1 MFKKLITLKIP
12 IGIPLLTIAT
22 IFINSYVMALTINPT
37 SHDFGSLNVNSVST
51 QKSFIISSDQT
62 IVLGDIDELGNITTT
77 TDEFGN
83 VTTAYS
89 NQFYTTSN
97 CDKTSV
103 DANNSCEFG
112 INFEPASAGSKELN
126 LSIPYTDDFG
136 NLTSI
141 SLPLTGKAIIG
152 KAIAII
158 AIDAK
163 ISPESVDFGDITV
176 NSSSRYEKIK
186 VYNIEKLDMHIKNVE
201 LADSSNFVI
210 KSTSCN
216 KKQVKYNRYCYLKV
230 IFTPKSA
237 GLLETTV
244 SIPLYESSFANTPVL
259 TKTLSLTGNG
269 VAAIPNI
276 ELEADTIALGETQ
289 VGSGSVYVPARI
301 KNTGN
306 SPLKIGQI
314 DLSGDVD
321 IIVEYDFCSNTS
333 ISPAKY
339 CTTLLQLKPET
350 AGDKSATISIP
361 SNDPDSPSVEISV
374 TGKALG
380 WCEGDDFQRG
390 MSIWPQPLNF
400 GIDMIGVNHSMHT
413 SVYTWANGCDGLKV
427 SNIAVIG
434 NESGEFSIQNK
445 HCYNGSW
452 QDRSYS
458 SCWFNTKFAPTVA
471 GEKAVQLQISFND
484 GSVKTA
490 DINAEAVL
498 TGNPALT
505 VDPASNDFGESTVGV
520 YNYGNYQM
528 FVLENTGD
536 VNINFDSI
544 SAVGNTDDFTG
555 YNWSW
560 CTYMNSLAPEEQC
573 SFYSYFVPK
582 ELGDRQATVIV
593 KSNAAQSNVSLSGI
607 GAEPADCSAENIT
620 IESIASGNWA
630 NRAETES
637 DSQEYWYGNAY
648 NNPTNTWKRLKNLN
662 ADEKVT
668 PNLPRSGD
676 VVRIKAGHTVNGIPY
691 VNNIRA
697 LCIEENA
704 TLTSLDDQGNYPQLS
719 IYAAEYIENK
729 GTIRGLHGADEDG
742 ITTCNNP
749 NNNYWW
755 NYVGTPGCAQPGA
768 MIDLNSSG
776 TIRNEGSIYSGKGGK
791 GSRYGANGGY
801 IGIHSSIVINTNAIG
816 NVVAGKGGDITGIL
830 AGQAGDGG
838 RIAVAGWDSVT
849 ADGQGIRAGDGG
861 NCNPD
866 ATEAQQGGH
875 GGDLGTNSSNFVNL
889 ISGSYSTGIGGKN
902 CEPLGENGK
911 DGSFYIDPPVLNLN
925 GANVKIEGGDVT
937 IYGGAGWQ
945 LNLSNMED
953 TIKATGD
960 ITIAV
965 GEGGTVDLTG
975 SSGKALQ
982 AGGQVNIFADNVKLD
997 DGQSLED
1004 IVEAS
1009 GGIVSGPAKILRKVN
1024 LAAPSKLSG
1033 EPGDLLP
1040 IIVAISNDSAEADTF
1055 TVNVTDSSGWT
1066 IEDLTCLD
1074 TEDSVE
1080 IGALQSV
1087 DIVLNVILAP
1097 EVGTTDVVTIV
1108 AISQSEMDTIAEAQ
1122 VQLAVVAAA
1131 DLINDS
1137 STGINDTPFINPTT
1151 GGCPVTGTINGVCNN
1166 SGLIT
1171 DAIING
1177 SISGGELGGNITLT
1191 GLISKV
1197 TITEGAVITGGK
1209 LTGSIINNGQIN
1221 DFDFVGTSLENG
1233 ILGGNITSS
1242 SSMQGIFKNIGFAAD
1257 AKLEK
1262 VNLQGNI
1269 VGDVNAPAMLQNL
1282 TIEDNTYLEGVIIG
1296 SEVILGDNI
1305 TFGSGVRFDSILAA
1319 INALVES
1326 QGLVITQNADQLQA
1340 EDNGVLYAVQIMVSN
1355 KAKQEASLR
1364 LTPTQTVHFIT
1375 ATNLDITS
1383 QPAVQDIEALR
1394 AALAAIELPTV
1405 ETQDNGNIKVFASD
1419 NVWYSARPD
1428 LFSIE
1433 VEADAAIGLSVAEVA
1448 NFIFE
1453 QNGKKHRQSF
1463 YAAPADMDAL
1473 LAIDSAT
1480 SLTAQGL
1487 RFTLDGKTYSGR
1499 LDYEVTQGDVPEV
1512 SELQII
1518 EESGNMILI
1527 YPNGE
1532 RQKLFSN

>member
-22 IFINSYVMALTINPT
+22 IFINSHVMALTINPT
-37 SHDFGSLNVNSVST
+37 LHDFGSLNVNSTST
-51 QKSFIISSDQT
+51 QTSFIINSDT
-62 IVLGDIDELGNITTT
+62 VTSLGEIDELGNVTTT
-77 TDEFGN
+77 TDELGN

-89 NQFYTTSN
+89 DEFTTTNN
-97 CDKTSV
+97 CDNTSII
-103 DANNSCEFG
+103 NSNSCELG
-112 INFEPASAGSKELN
+112 ITFKPESAGTKKLN
-126 LSIPYTDDFG
+126 LSIPYEDELG
-136 NLTSI
+136 NPTSI
-141 SLPLTGKAIIG
+141 ILPLTGKGISVA
-152 KAIAII
+152 

-176 NSSSRYEKIK
+176 NSSSRYQKIK

-201 LADSSNFVI
+201 LADSSNFII

-244 SIPLYESSFANTPVL
+244 SIPLYKSSFANTPVL

-289 VGSGSVYVPARI
+289 VGSGSEYIPARI

-321 IIVEYDFCSNTS
+321 IIVKYDFCSNTS

-390 MSIWPQPLNF
+390 MRVWPQPLNF
-400 GIDMIGVNHSMHT
+400 GIDMIGANHSMHT

-427 SNIAVIG
+427 NNIAVIG

-458 SCWFNTKFAPTVA
+458 SCWFKTVFAPTVA
-471 GEKAVQLQISFND
+471 GEKSVQLQISFSD
-484 GSVKTA
+484 GSVETA

-505 VDPASNDFGESTVGV
+505 VDPVSNDFGESTVGV
-520 YNYGNYQM
+520 YNYSNYQM

-544 SAVGNTDDFTG
+544 SAVGNADDFTG

-593 KSNAAQSNVSLSGI
+593 KSNAAQTNVGLSGI
-607 GAEPADCSAENIT
+607 GAAPADCSEENIT

-630 NRAETES
+630 DRTDAESEN
-637 DSQEYWYGNAY
+637 QEYWYWNVY
-648 NNPTNTWKRLKNLN
+648 NTPTNTWKRLKNLN
-662 ADEKVT
+662 TDEEAT

-676 VVRIKAGHTVNGIPY
+676 VVRIKAGHTISGVPY
-691 VNNIRA
+691 TNIRA
-697 LCIEENA
+697 LCIDKNA
-704 TLTSLDDQGNYPQLS
+704 TLESSANQGNYPYLN
-719 IYAAEYIENK
+719 INATDYIENK
-729 GTIRGLHGADEDG
+729 GNIQGLNGANENG
-742 ITTCNNP
+742 TTTCNDSN
-749 NNNYWW
+749 WW
-755 NYVGTPGCAQPGA
+755 QNIGKTGCAQSGA
-768 MIDLNSSG
+768 GVHLSAAIV
-776 TIRNEGSIYSGKGGK
+776 RNEGSIYSGNGGDGK
-791 GSRYGANGGY
+791 SYGAYGGWL
-801 IGIHSSIVINTNAIG
+801 GIYGTIIINTDDIG
-816 NVVAGKGGDITGIL
+816 TIDAGKGGDITGTL
-830 AGQAGDGG
+830 SGHAGGGGGISIWGHDSLTSDGRGIHAGN
-838 RIAVAGWDSVT
+838 
-849 ADGQGIRAGDGG
+849 GG
-861 NCNPD
+861 NCNPN
-866 ATEAQQGGH
+866 ATEAQNGGN
-875 GGDLGTNSSNFVNL
+875 GGNMRLNAGSVVNL
-889 ISGSYSTGIGGKN
+889 LDGSFSTGKGGKN
-902 CEPLGENGK
+902 CEPLGENGR
-911 DGSFYIDPPVLNLN
+911 DGGFNTDPSILNLN
-925 GANVKIEGGDVT
+925 GANVTIEGGDVK
-937 IYGGAGWQ
+937 IYGGEGWQ

-953 TIKATGD
+953 TIKASGD

-965 GEGGTVDLTG
+965 GEGGTIDLTG
-975 SSGKALQ
+975 ASGTALQ
-982 AGGQVNIFADNVKLD
+982 AGGNVNIFADNVKLD
-997 DGQSLED
+997 DGKSLED
-1004 IVEAS
+1004 IIEA
-1009 GGIVSGPAKILRKVN
+1009 GGNIVSGPAKILRDVN
-1024 LAAPSKLSG
+1024 LSVPGKLSG
-1033 EPGDLLP
+1033 EPGDVLP
-1040 IIVAISNDSAEADTF
+1040 ISVTISNGSAEADTF
-1055 TVNVTDSSGWT
+1055 AVTVTDAAGWT
-1066 IEDLTCLD
+1066 IEDMSGVD
-1074 TEDSVE
+1074 TAGLVTVA
-1080 IGALQSV
+1080 ALQSV
-1087 DIVLNVILAP
+1087 EISFNVVLNSEINAI
-1097 EVGTTDVVTIV
+1097 DVVTIV

-1122 VQLAVVAAA
+1122 VQLAVVAAE
-1131 DLINDS
+1131 DLINDI
-1137 STGINDTPFINPTT
+1137 STGINDGPFINPTT

-1177 SISGGELGGNITLT
+1177 SVAGGELGGNITLT
-1191 GLISKV
+1191 GLVSKV
-1197 TITEGAVITGGK
+1197 TIIEGAVITGGK

-1242 SSMQGIFKNIGFAAD
+1242 SSMQGTFKNIGFAAD

-1282 TIEDNTYLEGVIIG
+1282 TIEDNTHLEGVIIG

-1305 TFGSGVRFDSILAA
+1305 TFGSGVRFDSILEA

-1340 EDNGVLYAVQIMVSN
+1340 EDNGILYAVQIMVSN

-1375 ATNLDITS
+1375 ATSLDITS

-1394 AALAAIELPTV
+1394 AALAAIELPTE

-1433 VEADAAIGLSVAEVA
+1433 VEADAATGLSVAEVA

-1453 QNGKKHRQSF
+1453 LNGKKRRQSF

-1473 LAIDSAT
+1473 LTIDSAT

-1487 RFTLDGKTYSGR
+1487 RFTLSGKTYSGR
-1499 LDYEVTQGDVPEV
+1499 LDYEVTQGDAPEV
-1512 SELQII
+1512 SELQVI
-1518 EESGNMILI
+1518 EKSGNMILI